1 MGISMAVNCYSNHAP
16 KTEWLKNYFEKQQ
29 EYFTSNN
36 GLGPVQQTKF
46 KRFLKDCGLLDKSAK
61 CTSLN
66 SIINSLGWDTESSLA
81 VLLVNLAYTGQ
92 FGWYIKNMSVNEVY
106 LKEEIIEK
114 LKQIGQSDDNI
125 SSIIASYK
133 RIVELPFGTKLHWGQ
148 YVKAKAGDTLSRTK
162 AVIPAD
168 DVILYALYKFA
179 EACDGYYEFTLSR
192 LMDFTVDSAGVS
204 PAEIFG
210 LSREEMEQFL
220 NSLSR
225 SRPEFVSYTA
235 THDLEVIRL
244 ADDKKASDVLSL
256 FQGVRK

>member
-1 MGISMAVNCYSNHAP
+1 MHFGEVT
-16 KTEWLKNYFEKQQ
+16 KKNE
-29 EYFTSNN
+29 
-36 GLGPVQQTKF
+36 
-46 KRFLKDCGLLDKSAK
+46 FLK
-61 CTSLN
+61 T
-66 SIINSLGWDTESSLA
+66 
-81 VLLVNLAYTGQ
+81 
-92 FGWYIKNMSVNEVY
+92 
-106 LKEEIIEK
+106 LK
-114 LKQIGQSDDNI
+114 
-125 SSIIASYK
+125 
-133 RIVELPFGTKLHWGQ
+133 
-148 YVKAKAGDTLSRTK
+148 RTK
-162 AVIPAD
+162 TVIPDD
-168 DVILYALYKFA
+168 DVVLYSLYKFA

-256 FQGVRK
+256 FQGARK